1 LEGLQG
7 SWVVASSE
15 KTTLSLP
22 TLINPGEGTSSIH
35 YYHGIVWPAGNAFE
49 QVSACALFFPLPT
62 GAALIDSWLWQHVFS
77 SIQPA
82 HR

>member
-22 TLINPGEGTSSIH
+22 TLINPGEGTSSIN